1 VATHRVGECET
12 RASCTTRIIDAAGP
26 RRDARARRRARAV
39 SHGRATTW
47 CARTTR
53 RDDANDG
60 DDGDDANDGARAARR
75 RTRDDDGATMGRRG

>member
-12 RASCTTRIIDAAGP
+12 RASRTTRIIDAAF
-26 RRDARARRRARAV
+26 RRATRARVDARAV

-75 RTRDDDGATMGRRG
+75 RARDDDGATTGRRG

>member
-1 VATHRVGECET
+1 VASIASANARLEHRAQHGSSTPRVRAAT
-12 RASCTTRIIDAAGP
+12 RARVD
-26 RRDARARRRARAV
+26 ARAV

-75 RTRDDDGATMGRRG
+75 RARDDDGATMGRRG